1 MHGLLMLPHVS
12 ITTLEIPA
20 LAPYRTLRRPV
31 DHQRLGIF
39 VAEGTKVVERLLTSQ
54 LEVISCLLTHEWLE
68 RYEDLLRTR
77 SPMPALYVGDK
88 ALLEQ
93 IVGFH
98 LHQGAMAVGRI
109 PAANSI
115 DDLAADMSRPLL
127 LVALD
132 GMTNAE
138 NVGVLVRNCAAFG
151 VDGLI
156 VGETSSSPYLRRAVR
171 NSMGT
176 VFALPVL
183 RSEDLA
189 GTLTDI
195 GRRLRVRTIAAH
207 PAASQQIRE
216 GSLSGER
223 LCLVF
228 GSEGHGLSA
237 PVLAACSTHVS
248 IPMASGVDSLNVA
261 SATAVFLYEASRGR
275 KARQA
280 P

>member
-1 MHGLLMLPHVS
+1 MLPHIS
-12 ITTLEIPA
+12 ITSLEIPA

-31 DHQRLGIF
+31 DHEKLGIF
-39 VAEGTKVVERLLTSQ
+39 VAEGTKVVERLLASP
-54 LEVISCLLTHEWLE
+54 LEIISCLLTHEWLVAFE
-68 RYEDLLRTR
+68 SLLRKR
-77 SPMPALYVGDK
+77 SALPELYVGDK

-109 PAANSI
+109 PAPSSI
-115 DDLAADMSRPLL
+115 DDLAGDISKPVL

-151 VDGLI
+151 VDALI

-176 VFALPVL
+176 VFALPVVH
-183 RSEDLA
+183 SEHLA
-189 GTLTDI
+189 ATLTDLS
-195 GRRLRVRTIAAH
+195 GRYRVRTIAAH
-207 PAASQQIRE
+207 PAASGKSVERSLRE
-216 GSLSGER
+216 DR

-228 GSEGHGLSA
+228 GSEGHGLSGS
-237 PVLAACSTHVS
+237 VLDACSMHVS

-261 SATAVFLYEASRGR
+261 SATAVFLYEATRGR
-275 KARQA
+275 QARRTG
-280 P
+280 